1 MTTTNTSA
9 APQSPATERGSSLLD
24 PQLLGGP
31 MRLADI
37 VSGYWAITDQMHDE
51 VLAIYDAHMR
61 GEKID
66 IKGVEA
72 RIGRPLA
79 NQRPAY
85 VVQDGV
91 AILTMS
97 GVIGPKANLFMDI
110 SGGTSAQQ
118 LRSEILM
125 ALDDPKVKSAV
136 LYADSPGG
144 NVLGIAE
151 GAAAW
156 RQFAETKPAV
166 TFSDG
171 TLASAAYWW
180 GSAASRVFISG
191 PMVNVGS
198 IGVRS
203 EHVDTSMRDAAQGVK
218 RTIIKAGAYK
228 AAGDGP
234 LDPKT
239 LEYKQA
245 QVDYLYSLFADTV
258 AAHLGVSVDQVL
270 ADMADGRVF
279 IGQQAIDAGLAH
291 GFATLE
297 TLVAQLADNP
307 AAVAPLRKPGQ
318 GAPRSSGSSR
328 GKRTAL
334 YLPSTHAQAGA
345 PAAGEQ
351 AQDEPVPPV
360 DSPTTA
366 TQESHMANPL
376 TRESFE
382 QDHAALYG
390 QIRSEALAEG
400 AAQERARIQAVR
412 ALAMPGHE
420 ALVEKLAF
428 DGKTT
433 GPEAAMAIV
442 TAQREAAAAQ
452 ALAHAKDAPP
462 AAPSGAKGAAEL
474 DTKTSAEDKP
484 GAAATS
490 KPKSLLESAYA
501 ALNKPR
507 ATA

>member
-1 MTTTNTSA
+1 MSNHLTPT
-9 APQSPATERGSSLLD
+9 PSPATPRGSSFLD
-24 PQLLGGP
+24 PQLFGGP
-31 MRLADI
+31 MRLSDI
-37 VSGYWAITDQMHDE
+37 VGGYWAITDQMHDE

-79 NQRPAY
+79 NERPSY

-97 GVIGPKANLFMDI
+97 GVIGPKANLLLEI
-110 SGGTSAQQ
+110 SGGTSAQA
-118 LRSEILM
+118 LRNEIM
-125 ALDDPKVKSAV
+125 AALDDPKVKSAI

-156 RQFAETKPAV
+156 RQFAESKPAI
-166 TFSDG
+166 TYSDG

-180 GSAASRVFISG
+180 GSAASGVYISG

-203 EHVDTSMRDAAQGVK
+203 EHVDTSMRDAATGVK

-239 LEYKQA
+239 LEYRQA

-258 AAHLGVSVDQVL
+258 AMHRGVSIDKVL

-279 IGQQAIDAGLAH
+279 IGQQAIDAGLVD
-291 GFATLE
+291 GFANLE
-297 TLVAQLADNP
+297 TLVAQMADNP
-307 AAVAPLRKPGQ
+307 AAIAPLRKQ
-318 GAPRSSGSSR
+318 GKTAPRSSNSS
-328 GKRTAL
+328 KRTAI
-334 YLPSTHAQAGA
+334 YLPSATTAAGA
-345 PAAGEQ
+345 AAAATLP

-360 DSPTTA
+360 DPATT
-366 TQESHMANPL
+366 TSQEPPMANDL

-382 QDHAALYG
+382 RDHAALFG

-400 AAQERARIQAVR
+400 AAQERARIQSVR
-412 ALAMPGHE
+412 AQALPGHE
-420 ALVEKLAF
+420 ALIEQLAM

-433 GPEAAMAIV
+433 GEQAAMAMV
-442 TAQREAAAAQ
+442 VEQRK
-452 ALAHAKDAPP
+452 ALGAHASAHANDAPP
-462 AAPSGAKGAAEL
+462 AAPSGAAGTAA
-474 DTKTSAEDKP
+474 DTQPPAAADRKP
-484 GAAATS
+484 GRSINIAAAFG
-490 KPKSLLESAYA
+490 
-501 ALNKPR
+501 ALNKRPA

>member
-1 MTTTNTSA
+1 MSNTNHTDLV
-9 APQSPATERGSSLLD
+9 PSPATMRGSSFLD
-24 PQLLGGP
+24 PQLFGGP

-37 VSGYWAITDQMHDE
+37 VGGYWAITEQMHDE

-79 NQRPAY
+79 NERPSY

-97 GVIGPKANLFMDI
+97 GVIGPKANLMMDI
-110 SGGTSAQQ
+110 SGGTSAQA
-118 LRSEILM
+118 LRNEILT
-125 ALDDPKVKSAV
+125 ARDDPKVHSAI

-156 RQFAETKPAV
+156 RAFAEAKPAI

-180 GSAASRVFISG
+180 GSAASAIYISG

-203 EHVDTSMRDAAQGVK
+203 EHVDTSMRDAATGVK

-228 AAGDGP
+228 AAGDGA

-239 LEYKQA
+239 LEYRQA
-245 QVDYLYSLFADTV
+245 QVDYLYSLFVDTV
-258 AAHLGVSVDQVL
+258 ATHRGTSSERVL

-279 IGQQAIDAGLAH
+279 IGQQAINAGLVD
-291 GFATLE
+291 GFANLE
-297 TLVAQLADNP
+297 TLVAQMADNP
-307 AAVAPLRKPGQ
+307 AALAPLRKPGKT
-318 GAPRSSGSSR
+318 APRSNS
-328 GKRTAL
+328 KRTAI
-334 YLPSTHAQAGA
+334 YLPSATTAAGA
-345 PAAGEQ
+345 AANV
-351 AQDEPVPPV
+351 APSSDEPVPPV
-360 DSPTTA
+360 ATSATTHTGA
-366 TQESHMANPL
+366 IPMD
-376 TRESFE
+376 RETFE
-382 QDHAALYG
+382 REHAALAAELRIAY
-390 QIRSEALAEG
+390 LAEG
-400 AAQERARIQAVR
+400 ASQERTRIQAVR
-412 ALAMPGHE
+412 AQALPGHE
-420 ALVEKLAF
+420 ALIEQLAF

-433 GPEAAMAIV
+433 GEQAAMAIV
-442 TAQREAAAAQ
+442 TEQRK
-452 ALAHAKDAPP
+452 ALANHASAHASDAPP
-462 AAPSGAKGAAEL
+462 AAPTGA
-474 DTKTSAEDKP
+474 S
-484 GAAATS
+484 GAAADLNPPAAAGD
-490 KPKSLLESAYA
+490 KPKARGINVA
-501 ALNKPR
+501 AVFDALNKRP